1 MSTSGPRPDLDVV
14 EGDRAG
20 SWLVRVGGR
29 DQSLVDLVE
38 PTRLAFDYVRR
49 TGDVVDALAAP
60 GEPLRVVHVGGAGLT
75 LPRYVAATRPRSWQV
90 VLEPDEELT
99 ARVREELPLP
109 RRSGVRVRPVAGRP
123 GLEALRGAGADLVV
137 VDAYA
142 DGEVPADLVTAE
154 ALAVVAEVLAP
165 DGVLVANLSDRTP
178 FTLVRDVV
186 AALPPPLDRLD
197 RVALGAEPATLRG
210 RRGGNVLLVAGPDPR
225 AAEALASGAA
235 SGVAPY
241 RVVTGRAVADSFGG
255 GRARHDADD
264 GPATGPGS
272 AGWGG

>member
-60 GEPLRVVHVGGAGLT
+60 GDPLRVVHVGGAGLT
-75 LPRYVAATRPRSWQV
+75 LPRYVAVTRPRSWQV

-99 ARVREELPLP
+99 ARVREDLPLP

-142 DGEVPADLVTAE
+142 DGEVPADLVTVE
-154 ALAVVAEVLAP
+154 ALAVVTEVLAP
-165 DGVLVANLSDRTP
+165 TGALVANLSDRAP
-178 FTLVRDVV
+178 FALVRDVL
-186 AALPPPLDRLD
+186 AALPPPLDR
-197 RVALGAEPATLRG
+197 VVLGAEPATLRG
-210 RRGGNVLLVAGPDPR
+210 RRGGNVLLVASADAR
-225 AAEALASGAA
+225 AAEGLASGAA

-241 RVVTGRAVADSFGG
+241 RVLAGRAVADSFGG
-255 GRARHDADD
+255 GRARHDADARP
-264 GPATGPGS
+264 GPGTGS

>member
-49 TGDVVDALAAP
+49 TGDVVDALGDPASP
-60 GEPLRVVHVGGAGLT
+60 GGPLRVVHVGGAGLT

-123 GLEALRGAGADLVV
+123 GLEALRGAAADLVV

-154 ALAVVAEVLAP
+154 ALAAVTEVLAP
-165 DGVLVANLSDRTP
+165 TGTLVANLSDRTP
-178 FTLVRDVV
+178 FALVRDVV
-186 AALPPPLDRLD
+186 AALPPPLDR
-197 RVALGAEPATLRG
+197 VVLGAEPATLRG
-210 RRGGNVLLVAGPDPR
+210 RRGGNVLLVAGADPR

-241 RVVTGRAVADSFGG
+241 RVLRGRAVADSFGG
-255 GRARHDADD
+255 GRARHDAD
-264 GPATGPGS
+264 A
-272 AGWGG
+272 